1 MSQLI
6 SASRGKQSKGSH
18 THKKKLFYLVAGPQE
33 GRGAKSPEILL
44 RKKNSMEKM
53 DEIKSR

>member
-44 RKKNSMEKM
+44 RKKKFNGKNG
-53 DEIKSR
+53 RN